1 MINQAIRKTISAITV
16 MSLLGASFMPAVSFA
31 AASTDEQ
38 AVIESG
44 QVYKDETVYVNADA
58 SGNVEKTTVSDV
70 LKNAGEQDSISDQST
85 LKDIVNI
92 KGDETFE
99 QTEDALVWETA
110 GEDITYQGT
119 TDAELPVTM
128 KVSYTLD
135 GQNIAAE
142 DLIGQ
147 SGKLAIR
154 YTFDNKTKS
163 NGVYVPF
170 TIVTGMY
177 LENDKFS
184 DVKIDNGKV
193 VTSGDKIFVVGTT
206 MPGLESSLDLG
217 DTLDMNLPES
227 FTVTA
232 TVEDF
237 EMGQTISMMSS
248 DLINELDLDEIDSTD
263 DIESDLNDLSS
274 ASQQLTDGAQE
285 LAEGTATLDDKS
297 GTFAEGVNALNDGI
311 QLLSDQGGL
320 LADGVEQYTAG
331 ADQLASGTQ
340 QYVAKAGELAEGTQ
354 AYASGE
360 KQFTAG
366 VSALNDAMPSL
377 TAGTQQLA
385 GGLDQLNA
393 AVSSDEA
400 AAKMAA
406 LKTGSSDLSTGA
418 QALDAGVSQLTD
430 ADSLQAL
437 IDAMTADQERIAAVE
452 AVTTDAQTIAVL
464 EGSYQ
469 SDQAMIEYLSTLK
482 AADLSTATSQIA
494 AGAAGVDAGI
504 DQVIDTNQQLATSV
518 AALDAGATQLNNSIT
533 YQDPDNDPTKAGL
546 AQVVNILDE
555 SGAQLDAGTDQLA
568 AGTQLLANSEDTQ
581 ALVSGAQ
588 TLSSKT
594 AELNSGVSQLTAA
607 LPQLASGGEQL
618 VAGGQ
623 QLTEG
628 TSALNEGAQ
637 LLSTNMAKFDSEG
650 ISPLVN
656 TLTDDI
662 TTISDHMQAI
672 SDAAKSYTSFAGKN
686 DNMAGSVKFIIETDA
701 LEAE

>member
-1 MINQAIRKTISAITV
+1 MINQAIRKTVSAITV
-16 MSLLGASFMPAVSFA
+16 ISLLGASFMPAVSFA
-31 AASTDEQ
+31 ATSTDEQ
-38 AVIESG
+38 AIIESG
-44 QVYKDETVYVNADA
+44 QLFKDETVYVNADA

-70 LKNAGEQDSISDQST
+70 LKNAGEQDSVSDQST
-85 LKDIVNI
+85 LHDIVNI
-92 KGDETFE
+92 KGDETFG
-99 QTEDALVWETA
+99 QTEDTLVWQTA

-119 TDAELPVTM
+119 TDEDLPVTM

-135 GQNIAAE
+135 GKNIAAE

-147 SGKLAIR
+147 SGELAIH

-170 TIVTGMY
+170 AIVTGMY

-217 DTLDMNLPES
+217 DTLDLNLPES

-232 TVEDF
+232 TVKDF

-248 DLINELDLDEIDSTD
+248 DLINELDLDKIDSTD

-297 GTFAEGVNALNDGI
+297 GTFAEGVNELNDGI

-331 ADQLASGTQ
+331 ADELANGTQ

-354 AYASGE
+354 TYASGE
-360 KQFTAG
+360 KQYTAG

-377 TAGTQQLA
+377 TAGTEQLA

-393 AVSSDEA
+393 AVSSDETA
-400 AAKMAA
+400 ANMAA

-430 ADSLQAL
+430 ADNLQAL
-437 IDAMTADQERIAAVE
+437 IDTMTADQERIAAIE

-469 SDQAMIEYLSTLK
+469 SDQAMIDYLTTLK

-504 DQVIDTNQQLATSV
+504 DQVVDTNQQLATSV
-518 AALDAGATQLNNSIT
+518 AALDVGATQLNNSVT
-533 YQDPDNDPTKAGL
+533 YQDPNNDPTQAGL

-555 SGAQLDAGTDQLA
+555 SGTQLDAGTDQLT

-594 AELNSGVSQLTAA
+594 STLNSGVDQLTAA

-672 SDAAKSYTSFAGKN
+672 SDAAKSYTSFSGKN
-686 DNMAGSVKFIIETDA
+686 ANMAGSVKFIIETDA
-701 LEAE
+701 LEAK